1 MTTHAKLSPSSAHR
15 WMNCAGSMILEKDIP
30 DSSSEHA
37 DEGTA
42 AHFLASECL
51 EQGKNATDFLNQVI
65 QITNGNASWAERT
78 EEVGHSFFTVDLE
91 MTEYIQKYLD
101 AVRSQAEGNELLVEQ
116 RVNFSEVIGAE
127 NAFGTS
133 DVVILTPD
141 EIQVHDLKYGRGVKV
156 NAVANEQ
163 LKLYGLGALNDFG
176 MFGDYKRVRQVIHQP
191 RLGHYS
197 EAVYTVEEL
206 QEFGREAKYQ
216 AQMIRSL
223 EEGLECGDG
232 GAIADFEAS
241 FAPGE
246 KQCQWC
252 KAKAN
257 CPSLEKHVMQTV
269 LGDFEDLDAV
279 DVNAQID
286 TATGEVSKI
295 ENDRLGYLFS
305 AVPLIEGWIKAVSSA
320 VHSKLH
326 QGESVPGFKMVQGK
340 QGNRAWSNA
349 EEAEQLLKSMR
360 LKTEQMYDL
369 KLISPTVAEKLQKA
383 EVIGPRQWSKV
394 ENLITRAD
402 GKPTVVPE
410 TDKRP
415 ALNINPQNDF
425 ENLDA

>member
-1 MTTHAKLSPSSAHR
+1 MNTHAKLSPSSAHR

-51 EQGKNATDFLNQVI
+51 EQGKNATDFLNCFIVI
-65 QITNGNASWAERT
+65 KKGNAEWDQSAAETRS
-78 EEVGHSFFTVDLE
+78 GFNVDLE
-91 MTEYIQKYLD
+91 MAEYIQKYLD

-156 NAVANEQ
+156 NAEANEQ

-191 RLGHYS
+191 RLNHYS
-197 EAVYTVEEL
+197 EAVYTLEEL
-206 QEFGREAKYQ
+206 QEFAKH
-216 AQMIRSL
+216 ARASANTISSL
-223 EEGLECGDG
+223 QLNGFGEIDPYLT
-232 GAIADFEAS
+232 
-241 FAPGE
+241 PGE

-257 CPSLEKHVMQTV
+257 CPALEKHVMQTV

>member
-1 MTTHAKLSPSSAHR
+1 MNTHAKLSPSSAHR
-15 WMNCAGSMILEKDIP
+15 WMNCAGSIILEKDIP

-65 QITNGNASWAERT
+65 QITSGNASWTERT

-156 NAVANEQ
+156 NAEANEQ

-191 RLGHYS
+191 RLNHYS
-197 EAVYTVEEL
+197 EAVYTLEEL
-206 QEFGREAKYQ
+206 QEFAKH
-216 AQMIRSL
+216 ARASANTISSL
-223 EEGLECGDG
+223 QLNGFGEIDPYLT
-232 GAIADFEAS
+232 
-241 FAPGE
+241 PGE

-257 CPSLEKHVMQTV
+257 CPALEKHVMQTV